1 MVNEMEINI
10 GGSHA
15 CRQPLNQLRHRKKRL
30 VLEKNEGFPS
40 KPFPG
45 NAVNTVVFA
54 CFLLFSVQAATI
66 QFCWNLLYCV
76 RYVLSKQRKKHC
88 FLKAEETK

>member
-1 MVNEMEINI
+1 MPPTTEPTEAQEKTTCF
-10 GGSHA
+10 G
-15 CRQPLNQLRHRKKRL
+15 
-30 VLEKNEGFPS
+30 KNEGFPS

-45 NAVNTVVFA
+45 NAVNTVVVA

-76 RYVLSKQRKKHC
+76 RCVLSKQRKKQC